1 MLITIIAPIIK
12 NKAGDLSDNNNY
24 RPIALATIASKL
36 FESLILSRVSTFL
49 STCVNQFGFKKHHST
64 EMLIFLLKELFR
76 HYIANG
82 SSMYV
87 TMLDAS
93 KAFDKVN
100 HSKLF
105 TKLIDRGCP
114 SLLFA
119 FFITGTE
126 PRNSL
131 SDGVVASQNCLPFQT
146 VLSRVESFLHIFLTF
161 TWMT

>member
-1 MLITIIAPIIK
+1 
-12 NKAGDLSDNNNY
+12 
-24 RPIALATIASKL
+24 
-36 FESLILSRVSTFL
+36 
-49 STCVNQFGFKKHHST
+49 
-64 EMLIFLLKELFR
+64 MLIFLLKELFR

-114 SLLFA
+114 SFIVRILYYWYRTQKFTVRWCCSFSELFTVSNGVKQGGILSPHLFNVYMDDLSVNLNRLQIGCLYA
-119 FFITGTE
+119 GTIMNHMMYADDLCVFFT
-126 PRNSL
+126 
-131 SDGVVASQNCLPFQT
+131 
-146 VLSRVESFLHIFLTF
+146 
-161 TWMT
+161 